1 MEMLRQY
8 ELVERVL
15 AYDPDADEA
24 MLNRAYVYTVQ
35 KHGSQKRASGDPYF
49 SHPVEVAGLMTE
61 LKLDQETIIT
71 ALLHDTVEDTLAT
84 VEEVERLFG
93 PEVARLVDGVTKLSK
108 IETMSDKERA
118 AENLRKFLLAMS
130 EDLRVLLVKL
140 ADRLH
145 NMRTLH
151 YIKSEEKRRRIAR
164 ETMDIYAPLAERVGM
179 YEYMREMQLL
189 AFEQL
194 EPEAYATI
202 TGRLSSIKSQEGA
215 QVGSIALSIKQALAE
230 AGLKVE
236 VSGREK
242 HPFSIWRKMAE
253 RHVSFEQITDIMA
266 FRVLTESE
274 GDCYTALGVLHRTW
288 QMIPGRF
295 KDYIST
301 PKMNGYK
308 SLHTSLIYNNA
319 MRVEV
324 QIKTHEMHRI
334 NEFGLAAHWAYKQG
348 ALPDGQVGWVRD
360 LVEILEAS
368 SDADELLENTKMAI
382 YQDRIFAF
390 TPKGAL
396 YQLPKGAT
404 PIDFAFAVH
413 TNLGAQAVGAKI
425 NGRHVPLRTPLN
437 NGDVVEIIKSRS
449 SEPQLSWLAFVV
461 TGKARAAIRR
471 AVRQKER
478 AEIAEI
484 GRKLYEEIA
493 DRLPSKIGKK
503 ALSDAIKRLKYTS
516 EEELMVAIGSA
527 KIDDRQVMEA
537 LVPGSAK
544 NLPQT
549 EGWPSQQR
557 AIAVRG
563 LTPGMAFKL
572 ADCCHPV
579 PGDRIVGLR
588 RLGQGVTVHA
598 IDCMSLANG
607 IDADWIDLSWDA
619 RTDGA
624 VGRIRAELY
633 NRPGT
638 LAEMAGVFAKNH
650 ANVVN
655 LEMTQRENPFHT
667 YEVDLEVRDLAHLTR
682 IVSALRASDAVAQAD
697 RI

>member
-1 MEMLRQY
+1 
-8 ELVERVL
+8 
-15 AYDPDADEA
+15 
-24 MLNRAYVYTVQ
+24 
-35 KHGSQKRASGDPYF
+35 
-49 SHPVEVAGLMTE
+49 
-61 LKLDQETIIT
+61 
-71 ALLHDTVEDTLAT
+71 
-84 VEEVERLFG
+84 
-93 PEVARLVDGVTKLSK
+93 
-108 IETMSDKERA
+108 
-118 AENLRKFLLAMS
+118 
-130 EDLRVLLVKL
+130 
-140 ADRLH
+140 
-145 NMRTLH
+145 
-151 YIKSEEKRRRIAR
+151 
-164 ETMDIYAPLAERVGM
+164 
-179 YEYMREMQLL
+179 
-189 AFEQL
+189 
-194 EPEAYATI
+194 
-202 TGRLSSIKSQEGA
+202 
-215 QVGSIALSIKQALAE
+215 
-230 AGLKVE
+230 
-236 VSGREK
+236 
-242 HPFSIWRKMAE
+242 
-253 RHVSFEQITDIMA
+253 
-266 FRVLTESE
+266 
-274 GDCYTALGVLHRTW
+274 
-288 QMIPGRF
+288 
-295 KDYIST
+295 
-301 PKMNGYK
+301 
-308 SLHTSLIYNNA
+308 
-319 MRVEV
+319 
-324 QIKTHEMHRI
+324 
-334 NEFGLAAHWAYKQG
+334 
-348 ALPDGQVGWVRD
+348 
-360 LVEILEAS
+360 
-368 SDADELLENTKMAI
+368 
-382 YQDRIFAF
+382 
-390 TPKGAL
+390 
-396 YQLPKGAT
+396 
-404 PIDFAFAVH
+404 
-413 TNLGAQAVGAKI
+413 
-425 NGRHVPLRTPLN
+425 
-437 NGDVVEIIKSRS
+437 VVEIIKSRS

-484 GRKLYEEIA
+484 GRKLYDEIA

-503 ALSDAIKRLKYTS
+503 ALADAIKRLKYTS

-544 NLPQT
+544 NLPAS

-588 RLGQGVTVHA
+588 RMGQGVTVHA
-598 IDCMSLANG
+598 IDCLSLANG